1 MKLKIDI
8 EDDEVEKTEISRTII
23 RKADATNQYN
33 QFREKVN
40 DRNIKIQFED
50 MTKLEIYTNNP
61 KILEQLKNLNI

>member
-23 RKADATNQYN
+23 RKADETNQYN

>member
-8 EDDEVEKTEISRTII
+8 DDDEVEKTEISRTII
-23 RKADATNQYN
+23 RKADEQNPNN

-40 DRNIKIQFED
+40 DRNIEIQFEN
-50 MTKLEIYTNNP
+50 MTTLKIYTNNP